1 MAAQQ
6 RGARQFS
13 PRSISAGDLI
23 HFLQAQQAEGKSYAF
38 IKEAAGSVS
47 MAVFEGSDGAIH
59 LGKQTSMVKFLKS
72 VRLKQPVGPRKASV
86 PEYFDVA
93 LLFGEAWKFGPN
105 KSLCL
110 GHLKEKLLV
119 LLLVDTAARPS
130 DVARI
135 YRIMSGRHAQ
145 IVFEGRDMRLRYFWP
160 KEVDPG
166 SSRKNATN
174 IYFST
179 WVKVCGSTPDSIDTV
194 ACMREFLARSSDA
207 TLYANTYIAQLA
219 GEFQP
224 LIYAR
229 LKDGK
234 LQKSSV
240 DHISNV
246 VQAAM
251 DRCQMGAMKTAHL
264 RGASTSKI
272 VQLVPMAL
280 PRALEMGRWTSETM
294 FRQHYCAPVMG
305 SWDPVP
311 AKYHSNCQ
319 QVLRWGFQPDPP
331 PGISTKEYY
340 HDPSVWVGKSLQ
352 GNEKV
357 LGFSDGTYESSTGN
371 SYCHW
376 DLMEAI
382 SSSRK

>member
-1 MAAQQ
+1 MWSSAKNGYNAAYDPHFDRFERHMAAQQ

-105 KSLCL
+105 QSLCL
-110 GHLKEKLLV
+110 GHLKEKLLI

-135 YRIMSGRHAQ
+135 YRIMSGRHSQ

-207 TLYANTYIAQLA
+207 TICKHVHCSVGWGVSATDLRPSEGRKVAEIVGGPY
-219 GEFQP
+219 
-224 LIYAR
+224 
-229 LKDGK
+229 
-234 LQKSSV
+234 LQ
-240 DHISNV
+240 
-246 VQAAM
+246 
-251 DRCQMGAMKTAHL
+251 R
-264 RGASTSKI
+264 STSCHG
-272 VQLVPMAL
+272 PM
-280 PRALEMGRWTSETM
+280 SN
-294 FRQHYCAPVMG
+294 G
-305 SWDPVP
+305 SDEDSSP
-311 AKYHSNCQ
+311 S
-319 QVLRWGFQPDPP
+319 WGFN
-331 PGISTKEYY
+331 I
-340 HDPSVWVGKSLQ
+340 
-352 GNEKV
+352 
-357 LGFSDGTYESSTGN
+357 
-371 SYCHW
+371 
-376 DLMEAI
+376 
-382 SSSRK
+382 